1 MKWKRASLLISHSLS
16 PTVVFHP
23 GREGL
28 ELLCV
33 PEDILRLFYVCE
45 KCGGG
50 CAQWDRCQSINVNK
64 NQCSWVLWKYFESVK
79 LYKERSDVFK
89 LHVFFQK
96 QHIIISRPPFLS
108 SFRQNLVVEGEH
120 YPIILNTHFS
130 QKVCVETKQ
139 DNAAVAVEK
148 CRPPPL
154 TRCLWRSGKS
164 QVSTEK
170 SIPCKQVR
178 QLFPL
183 MWSWEENR
191 NSQKR
196 DRIDFGFSVKILTCC
211 WNGDSCIFLCD
222 TQECRWLMSYVFMHE
237 YLLKCENKT
246 KFSCST
252 RPWCNKFMM
261 QHTFPVILL
270 LKITK
275 VRCCLYKTYV
285 GCKHTTGL
293 KIQSSYCLKSM
304 GSSVVW

>member
-1 MKWKRASLLISHSLS
+1 MITCFHTAYEMEKSIFVDQSVTLYHQQSFSTQGGKGSSFCVYLRIFWDSFMCVRSVEVVLLSETAVNQS
-16 PTVVFHP
+16 TQTKFNVVEF
-23 GREGL
+23 
-28 ELLCV
+28 
-33 PEDILRLFYVCE
+33 CE
-45 KCGGG
+45 KC
-50 CAQWDRCQSINVNK
+50 
-64 NQCSWVLWKYFESVK
+64 FESVK
-79 LYKERSDVFK
+79 LYKEWSDVYI

-96 QHIIISRPPFLS
+96 QHIIFSRPPFLFP
-108 SFRQNLVVEGEH
+108 FRQNLVVEGER

-154 TRCLWRSGKS
+154 TRCLWRSGTS

-196 DRIDFGFSVKILTCC
+196 DRIDFGFSVKVLTCC
-211 WNGDSCIFLCD
+211 WNGDSCRFLCD
-222 TQECRWLMSYVFMHE
+222 THECRWLMSYVFMHE

-246 KFSCST
+246 EFSCST
-252 RPWCNKFMM
+252 RPWYNKFMM

-275 VRCCLYKTYV
+275 VQCTKLM
-285 GCKHTTGL
+285 L
-293 KIQSSYCLKSM
+293 
-304 GSSVVW
+304 VVNTPQV